1 MKQGLAFILALLA
14 LSLYLRP
21 CAELPLEMSEGDG
34 LVCVDHCT
42 SSDAAETSCPDETP
56 EDPCDP
62 GCSCFCCAPIV
73 LSLPFTFPSF
83 TTAPLAAE
91 IELFRFRFPKG
102 FSEDIWQPP
111 RLS

>member
-1 MKQGLAFILALLA
+1 MKQASAFILALLA

-21 CAELPLEMSEGDG
+21 CAEASVEVSEVAGA
-34 LVCVDHCT
+34 VCVDHCS
-42 SSDAAETSCPDETP
+42 SSDTAESSCPDETP

-62 GCSCFCCAPIV
+62 GCSCFCCAPLV
-73 LSLPFTFPSF
+73 LSLPFTFLSF
-83 TTAPLAAE
+83 TTAPLPAE
-91 IELFRFRFPKG
+91 VEPYRCHFPKE